1 MGALVHSAPPT
12 LLGPLKSPNCRSP
25 TLAAGWRCGSS
36 YPGRRRQGGGGATAE
51 PGLGAGGPSAP
62 AQRALPSPPSSPS
75 SALLHVQARPAP
87 APILTPIPPPPQ
99 PRGPLLPLA
108 LLGFPTRQAKVGP
121 EAGGPEAG
129 GRAEC
134 RGSWGPGGALPFQR
148 IRSSSLPGPQ
158 GRDRAPAATALS
170 CPATQSSQTRIKA
183 ISGMQG

>member
-1 MGALVHSAPPT
+1 MGSLVHSAPPT

-99 PRGPLLPLA
+99 PRGPPLPLA

-129 GRAEC
+129 AERNAGT
-134 RGSWGPGGALPFQR
+134 RGV
-148 IRSSSLPGPQ
+148 
-158 GRDRAPAATALS
+158 PAAPSLFS
-170 CPATQSSQTRIKA
+170 PIGLQVSLDPRDVIEPPP
-183 ISGMQG
+183 